1 MYAFCICKVNISILV
16 FSIYNLVRKTKAVHI
31 MFKVE
36 KNNAKI
42 GKYLADIIEQ
52 KYDSRRAFCR
62 AYIRATG
69 EEPTNETINNMSNR
83 LMQIAKG
90 NKAIQTYDLPY
101 FTELLG
107 ISCEQILSAGECSA
121 PLTNR
126 VTNYSIACS
135 NEPKEW
141 DKYINREDKLILN
154 SDEYCKTVLDYAL
167 EFGNYEFIKYL
178 MDNKYIWFDSRKDQD
193 YIQTFGAGTSIERR
207 QIGSVDYGL
216 QGKLHEEDELRI
228 NLISLACDNNDI
240 QMLNALRARENPQL
254 YFRTHYLSGQH
265 PDFDSCYN
273 ERMVKHIAES
283 NEFVLN
289 YFTDSFEIRD
299 NVRYKDGSNRTHTF
313 MFPYISKLLDQ
324 LIIKKSPFTETALKK
339 ALNYNK
345 RTYKKL
351 CELILSVKND
361 EYYSAEYLKDAW
373 KKACKDELK
382 FYENG
387 DIVTFT
393 SVFISSNKQYYGII
407 TNVPHVTKEP
417 SSPILKYLTEEL
429 NESYLEI
436 VNLKEHLEE
445 L

>member
-1 MYAFCICKVNISILV
+1 
-16 FSIYNLVRKTKAVHI
+16 

-42 GKYLADIIEQ
+42 GRYLADIIEQ
-52 KYDSRRAFCR
+52 KYESRRAFCR

-83 LMQIAKG
+83 LMQITKG
-90 NKAIQTYDLPY
+90 NKSIQTYDLPF

-121 PLTNR
+121 PLANR

-135 NEPKEW
+135 KDPKEW
-141 DKYINREDKLILN
+141 QKFINRADKLILN

-178 MDNKYIWFDSRKDQD
+178 MDNKYIWFDSGNDQD
-193 YIQTFGAGTSIERR
+193 YILTFGAGTSIERR
-207 QIGSVDYGL
+207 HFGSIDYGL
-216 QGKLHEEDELRI
+216 QGELREEDELRI
-228 NLISLACDNNDI
+228 NLIALACDNNDFE
-240 QMLNALRARENPQL
+240 MLNALRARENPQL
-254 YFRTHYLSGQH
+254 YLRTHYFFGQH

-273 ERMVKHIAES
+273 ERMVKHIAQS
-283 NEFVLN
+283 SEFILD

-299 NVRYKDGSNRTHTF
+299 NERYKDGSNRVHTF

-324 LIIKKSPFTETALKK
+324 LIIAKSAFAETALKK
-339 ALNYNK
+339 ALKYNK
-345 RTYKKL
+345 KTYKEL

-361 EYYSAEYLKDAW
+361 KYYAADYMKDMW
-373 KKACKDELK
+373 IHTCEQDLN
-382 FYENG
+382 FFENG
-387 DIVTFT
+387 DIVMFRACYSTIT
-393 SVFISSNKQYYGII
+393 EQKQNGRII
-407 TNVPHVTKEP
+407 TNVPHVTKIP
-417 SSPILKYLTEEL
+417 TSPILKHIAEEL

-436 VNLKEHLEE
+436 VNLKEHLKEI
-445 L
+445 